1 MKKQLYSQQ
10 MSNYGDFS
18 VSNPIILKDVKN
30 LKYFQKLE
38 DLQGKIYNKLFLKKK
53 GLNIEIIS
61 NINFYM
67 EPSWPTILEKKKQ
80 KKIFFYTQIYGRG
93 FLEKNLK
100 EKYIGKFEVKE
111 NRVFLYRTH
120 HIDFLH
126 LPEVIKHHKEWKI
139 KNKKQFKKFFKP
151 YLEVPLKNGKY
162 DIYQISDKK
171 PFVESRL
178 ALPEEQL
185 ESLMWSDGDTTL
197 LRGFYLKLK

>member
-80 KKIFFYTQIYGRG
+80 KKIFFYTQIY
-93 FLEKNLK
+93 
-100 EKYIGKFEVKE
+100 
-111 NRVFLYRTH
+111 
-120 HIDFLH
+120 
-126 LPEVIKHHKEWKI
+126 
-139 KNKKQFKKFFKP
+139 
-151 YLEVPLKNGKY
+151 
-162 DIYQISDKK
+162 
-171 PFVESRL
+171 
-178 ALPEEQL
+178 
-185 ESLMWSDGDTTL
+185 
-197 LRGFYLKLK
+197 